1 MKNIIWILFII
12 ASGCNTTDKIGDISK
27 ETESLHQLI
36 EKLDYFRLKKEFS
49 SCKNTLPKTDA
60 LYFEAILENAFNRP
74 KQSNQ
79 LIDEFFKNSLENDSL
94 GIKLLQIKLNNYI
107 HLSEYAKAKEVNEI
121 LRQKYVPYMDSVAL
135 EDLNNTYKI
144 WDALK
149 DVPPQEIIKKMDVSL
164 PIQKDK
170 AGLSTIT
177 TNFGN
182 ATMNFVFDTG
192 ANFSV
197 IQRSVAQ
204 GLGMKII
211 PANFNVEAITG
222 LEVKSD
228 LAVAEKL
235 ELGTIT
241 LKNIVFL
248 VFDDAALSFPSI
260 DYEIKGIIGFPVIR
274 ALEEIQIKMNGQL
287 IVPKSPTQYN
297 LNNFALNEY
306 VPIVKTIYKGDELRF
321 SFDTGAQ
328 QTALFSSF
336 FKKYNQEIKSK
347 YKKVTLK
354 TGGAGG
360 HSQMKGYVINNF
372 KLSIGDSQATLD
384 SVQLYPDKI
393 GNVDRMDG
401 NLGQDFIQQFDTMV
415 ISFKY
420 TSLLFR

>member
-235 ELGTIT
+235 
-241 LKNIVFL
+241 
-248 VFDDAALSFPSI
+248 S
-260 DYEIKGIIGFPVIR
+260 
-274 ALEEIQIKMNGQL
+274 L
-287 IVPKSPTQYN
+287 IH
-297 LNNFALNEY
+297 
-306 VPIVKTIYKGDELRF
+306 I
-321 SFDTGAQ
+321 
-328 QTALFSSF
+328 
-336 FKKYNQEIKSK
+336 
-347 YKKVTLK
+347 
-354 TGGAGG
+354 
-360 HSQMKGYVINNF
+360 
-372 KLSIGDSQATLD
+372 
-384 SVQLYPDKI
+384 
-393 GNVDRMDG
+393 
-401 NLGQDFIQQFDTMV
+401 
-415 ISFKY
+415 
-420 TSLLFR
+420 